1 MPEDRYGKKNWKGT
15 LISVAAIAVSLV
27 VVGGCLLGGYI
38 GYKNYTQ
45 NHKKKKDTTVQQET
59 RLTEQTKQVQQT
71 QKETV
76 VSATVQMTEPTTVQ
90 TTTSTQPQTTAQTI
104 APTTA
109 VQTTVPT
116 TAVQTTAQ
124 TQPAQPVTAVLG
136 QLAASNAYGGGLV
149 QYTSFYDNMGSY
161 YASGWGGGASEMDN
175 GCDFSLNYNYQTFS
189 GTVVLNGEFASSA
202 KYSYADR
209 NHYDYVRLRIYGD
222 GILLYTSPV
231 VVWGME
237 PDSFNVDVS
246 NVNTLRLEIN
256 GKNFIRLVNDCL
268 IQK

>member
-38 GYKNYTQ
+38 GYQNYTQ
-45 NHKKKKDTTVQQET
+45 NHSKKKKDTTVQQET
-59 RLTEQTKQVQQT
+59 QLTGQTKQVQQT

-76 VSATVQMTEPTTVQ
+76 VPTTVQ
-90 TTTSTQPQTTAQTI
+90 TIAQTMASI
-104 APTTA
+104 QP
-109 VQTTVPT
+109 
-116 TAVQTTAQ
+116 QTTAQ
-124 TQPAQPVTAVLG
+124 TQPAQLVTAVLG

-149 QYTSFYDNMGSY
+149 QYNSFYDNMGTY

-175 GCDFSLNYNYQTFS
+175 GCDFSLNSDYQTFS

-256 GKNFIRLVNDCL
+256 GKNFIRLTNDSL
-268 IQK
+268 IKK